1 MLWQLWISASKHI
14 RDIGEVNQI
23 AKKTMVHSSLV
34 RQTSDYKSS
43 SNNCRYS
50 QHGRKPFLSLRSHS
64 EASTKQSSPHLHG
77 TEKQDI
83 NFQVHTPPKPML
95 MLVINCI
102 TLTTGINSRVTLRSW
117 RLSLVITWNLF
128 HFPCNPHHQNYHPSV
143 KGRKCS
149 LIWRLSNYYLKE
161 LLGGLPLVQRNSFEI
176 FS

>member
-1 MLWQLWISASKHI
+1 
-14 RDIGEVNQI
+14 
-23 AKKTMVHSSLV
+23 MVHSSLV

-50 QHGRKPFLSLRSHS
+50 QRGRKPFLSLRSHS

-102 TLTTGINSRVTLRSW
+102 TLTTGINSRVTLRSCVISFPEQSTPPKLPPFGE
-117 RLSLVITWNLF
+117 REKVLIDMEVIKLLSKGAIRRVT
-128 HFPCNPHHQNYHPSV
+128 PCS
-143 KGRKCS
+143 
-149 LIWRLSNYYLKE
+149 KE
-161 LLGGLPLVQRNSFEI
+161 FI
-176 FS
+176 